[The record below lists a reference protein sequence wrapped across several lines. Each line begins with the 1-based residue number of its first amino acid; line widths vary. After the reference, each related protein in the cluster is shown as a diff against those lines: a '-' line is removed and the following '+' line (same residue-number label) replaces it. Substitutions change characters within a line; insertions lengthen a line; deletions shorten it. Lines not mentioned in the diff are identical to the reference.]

1 VIEIAA
7 HPADRVVDTTG
18 AGDLY
23 AAGFLF
29 GYTAGKPLERCG
41 RLGSMAATAVLGH
54 TGPRPGRS
62 LAQMATSSG
71 L

>member
-1 VIEIAA
+1 M
-7 HPADRVVDTTG
+7 DTTG

-29 GYTAGKPLERCG
+29 GLTNG
-41 RLGSMAATAVLGH
+41 RDLVDSARIGSLAAARVIQQV
-54 TGPRPGRS
+54 GPRPRED
-62 LAQMATSSG
+62 LKVFLDEEG